1 MLDDQ
6 AKIKS
11 HLLPANPETRCM
23 PILLHIDASPSYE
36 ASISRAL
43 SAKFVATWQERFP
56 DGRVVRRDL
65 AGLAI
70 PPVDRAWIGAAF
82 TPADAR
88 SEDQRGLLALSD
100 TLIGELLSTDE
111 YVIATPMYNFGIPA
125 ALKLW
130 VDQVVRLGETYGRRG
145 HERFGLLSG
154 KKVHVLVAS
163 GGVYEAGSP
172 TEKFDFVGP
181 YLRAVLGYMGV
192 VDVTVYAAGGAGSIV
207 AGQVRRDDFLK
218 PHLEAI
224 DRSLKQ
230 LEPTA

>member
-1 MLDDQ
+1 
-6 AKIKS
+6 
-11 HLLPANPETRCM
+11 M
-23 PILLHIDASPSYE
+23 PTLLHIDASPSYE

-43 SAKFVATWQERFP
+43 SARFVAAWQERFS
-56 DGRVVRRDL
+56 DGHVVRRDL

-70 PPVDRAWIGAAF
+70 PPVNKAWIGAAF
-82 TPADAR
+82 TPAGAR

-100 TLIGELLSTDE
+100 TLIEELVSADE

-130 VDQVVRLGETYGRRG
+130 VDQVVRLGKTYGRRG
-145 HERFGLLSG
+145 HERVGLLSG

-207 AGQVRRDDFLK
+207 AGQVSRDDFLQ

-224 DRSLKQ
+224 GRSLKQ
-230 LEPTA
+230 PELTA